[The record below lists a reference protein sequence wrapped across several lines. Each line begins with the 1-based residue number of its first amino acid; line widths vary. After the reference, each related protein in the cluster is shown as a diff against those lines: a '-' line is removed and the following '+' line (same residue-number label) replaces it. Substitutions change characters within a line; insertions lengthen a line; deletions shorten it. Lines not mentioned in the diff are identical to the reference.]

1 MLHIRFTSKINRLHR
16 LPGRNRIP
24 INLNPTLRNRRQ
36 LNQSLTIPNLKPQ
49 NLQLMTPI
57 LPLKKQHMMHPR
69 LILRHP
75 NLNNRL
81 TGLFQIKRRL
91 HLIQN
96 TPQIILP
103 VLIKI
108 LHMNPQHLP

>member
-1 MLHIRFTSKINRLHR
+1 MTNMDQLYEAVEARGPVCVGLDTDFSY
-16 LPGRNRIP
+16 LPADFV
-24 INLNPTLRNRRQ
+24 
-36 LNQSLTIPNLKPQ
+36 
-49 NLQLMTPI
+49 LMTPI